1 MLVPYARKNHTVSNF
16 NPFHDFDELERAF
29 FSDNALSEFKTD
41 IQEDGDNFVLEADL
55 PGFKKE
61 DIHVDVADDRLTVTA
76 ERHSNFE
83 DKDKKNKYVRCER
96 SYGTYARSFDI
107 SGIDAKAIKAA
118 YSDGVLRVTL
128 PKQKEVPASS
138 RRLEIEGSTGPK
150 GPAPQAQ
157 DPFSMETNA
166 PHAGRVRGVLLG
178 AYSSSV
184 SGKSSFTAASADL

>member
-96 SYGTYARSFDI
+96 SYGTYSRQFDV
-107 SGIDAKAIKAA
+107 SGINTEGIKAK
-118 YSDGVLRVTL
+118 YENGVLTL
-128 PKQKEVPASS
+128 SMPKKSAQLPTAK
-138 RRLEIEGSTGPK
+138 RLEIE
-150 GPAPQAQ
+150 
-157 DPFSMETNA
+157 
-166 PHAGRVRGVLLG
+166 
-178 AYSSSV
+178 
-184 SGKSSFTAASADL
+184 

>member
-41 IQEDGDNFVLEADL
+41 IQE
-55 PGFKKE
+55 
-61 DIHVDVADDRLTVTA
+61 DVADDRLTVTA

-138 RRLEIEGSTGPK
+138 RRLEIE
-150 GPAPQAQ
+150 
-157 DPFSMETNA
+157 
-166 PHAGRVRGVLLG
+166 
-178 AYSSSV
+178 
-184 SGKSSFTAASADL
+184 

>member
-1 MLVPYARKNHTVSNF
+1 MFELI
-16 NPFHDFDELERAF
+16 PFERRANRVATYDPFRDLEEFERSVFGGSSVMGSFRTDVIDTGDSYELEA
-29 FSDNALSEFKTD
+29 E
-41 IQEDGDNFVLEADL
+41 L

-138 RRLEIEGSTGPK
+138 RRLEIE
-150 GPAPQAQ
+150 
-157 DPFSMETNA
+157 
-166 PHAGRVRGVLLG
+166 
-178 AYSSSV
+178 
-184 SGKSSFTAASADL
+184 

>member
-1 MLVPYARKNHTVSNF
+1 MVPSIFGENL
-16 NPFHDFDELERAF
+16 FDEF
-29 FSDNALSEFKTD
+29 FNDPFEMNMLLPRGRDPLYGKHSKNLMKTD
-41 IQEDGDNFVLEADL
+41 VRETEDSYELDIDL

-138 RRLEIEGSTGPK
+138 RRLEIE
-150 GPAPQAQ
+150 
-157 DPFSMETNA
+157 
-166 PHAGRVRGVLLG
+166 
-178 AYSSSV
+178 
-184 SGKSSFTAASADL
+184 